1 MSSLTVPRIA
11 RSASGF
17 RPVGQARPGG
27 VRDFRVH
34 SVYTWV
40 VVVRE
45 ATGRR
50 FERLAFE
57 KRSTSNQGGIMSGIN
72 IHTALGTIAVVVS
85 LIAVA
90 PAAEAQTPRD
100 GSRREQAEQ
109 MRSRMQNPAARIDM
123 RVRHLTEQLALTSEQ
138 AEEVRTI
145 LERQQEEMRAFLQ
158 ENGVMPGERQRRA
171 RRPRL
176 NPEQRAALRSEIKA
190 QQEETQA
197 DITAVLSAEQ
207 KEKYEAL
214 REQMRERWSERSRR
228 GPRSGRN

>member
-1 MSSLTVPRIA
+1 
-11 RSASGF
+11 
-17 RPVGQARPGG
+17 
-27 VRDFRVH
+27 
-34 SVYTWV
+34 
-40 VVVRE
+40 
-45 ATGRR
+45 
-50 FERLAFE
+50 
-57 KRSTSNQGGIMSGIN
+57 MSGIN

-171 RRPRL
+171 QRPRL

-214 REQMRERWSERSRR
+214 REQMRERWNERSRR

>member
-1 MSSLTVPRIA
+1 
-11 RSASGF
+11 
-17 RPVGQARPGG
+17 
-27 VRDFRVH
+27 
-34 SVYTWV
+34 
-40 VVVRE
+40 
-45 ATGRR
+45 
-50 FERLAFE
+50 
-57 KRSTSNQGGIMSGIN
+57 MSGIN